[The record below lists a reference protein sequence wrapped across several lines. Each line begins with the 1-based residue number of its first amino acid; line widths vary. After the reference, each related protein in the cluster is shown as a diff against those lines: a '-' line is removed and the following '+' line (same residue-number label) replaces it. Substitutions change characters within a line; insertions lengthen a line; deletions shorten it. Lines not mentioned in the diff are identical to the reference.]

1 MLSEHDNEYL
11 NSKCMTKNVQ
21 SFILLDWSR
30 GVSTFIDADAI
41 DLALS
46 LKRKISQLTQ

>member
-1 MLSEHDNEYL
+1 
-11 NSKCMTKNVQ
+11 MTKNVQ